1 MFFSKSNLYVRLIAV
16 HEIGVTF
23 MATLEKMRIE
33 PSTQDFL
40 FALHTNSEP
49 LLIL

>member
-1 MFFSKSNLYVRLIAV
+1 MFFSKSNLYVRLTAV
-16 HEIGVTF
+16 HEIGVKF

-33 PSTQDFL
+33 LSTQYFL
-40 FALHTNSEP
+40 FDPHTNSEP

>member
-16 HEIGVTF
+16 YEIGDKF
-23 MATLEKMRIE
+23 MATLEKMRID

-40 FALHTNSEP
+40 FDPHTYSES

>member
-1 MFFSKSNLYVRLIAV
+1 
-16 HEIGVTF
+16 
-23 MATLEKMRIE
+23 MATLGKMRID

-40 FALHTNSEP
+40 FDPHTNSEP